1 MFVSGAELLPEGG
14 TMTEENEK
22 ERVPES
28 AYFGRLGRAG
38 PAGGPAPSG
47 IVGGL
52 TGVGVF
58 ACLIGVAA
66 LVLAALGVLPLLTFT
81 VAGIGVVCGLRV
93 FLPRLTTTDK
103 VLISVGVVA
112 SLVAIVILLA
122 RVAQG

>member
-1 MFVSGAELLPEGG
+1 
-14 TMTEENEK
+14 MTEENEK

-66 LVLAALGVLPLLTFT
+66 LVLAALPREGR
-81 VAGIGVVCGLRV
+81 GLQGPRRRRDRPARRPDPC
-93 FLPRLTTTDK
+93 LPR
-103 VLISVGVVA
+103 VGA
-112 SLVAIVILLA
+112 GS
-122 RVAQG
+122 